1 MEYKEQIRTPQWQ
14 KRRLEIMQRDNF
26 TCQFCGDTK
35 HTLNV
40 HHLVYHKD
48 KMIWEYEDWELITL
62 CESCHQ
68 IEHSMFDVIIEK
80 INHIRRQGVSS
91 LEINA
96 LLDSVDISLYN
107 EKDNII
113 RDIAGDNDGSFE
125 FDTIKN
131 LAQRRILL
139 KKPFYLKRKQ
149 ENQKLWDE
157 TK

>member
-1 MEYKEQIRTPQWQ
+1 
-14 KRRLEIMQRDNF
+14 
-26 TCQFCGDTK
+26 
-35 HTLNV
+35 
-40 HHLVYHKD
+40 
-48 KMIWEYEDWELITL
+48 
-62 CESCHQ
+62 
-68 IEHSMFDVIIEK
+68 MFDVIIEK

-139 KKPFYLKRKQ
+139 KRPFYLKRKQ